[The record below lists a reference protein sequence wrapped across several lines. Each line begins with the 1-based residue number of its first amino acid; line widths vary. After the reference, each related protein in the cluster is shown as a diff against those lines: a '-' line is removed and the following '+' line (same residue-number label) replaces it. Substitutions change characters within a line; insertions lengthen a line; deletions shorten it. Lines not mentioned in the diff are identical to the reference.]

1 MLTMMRI
8 DLHLRADS
16 AEFSRRFY
24 VQEVGLFTASSI
36 SFHGKSCMIF
46 PLGYQEFRIYL
57 DAYFRAPPTTPIFS
71 IEVGDWEKN
80 YVRLRD
86 MTFESGGRFFPYK
99 DGEITS
105 SQGRHKKT
113 FMLEDPSGNRFLVF
127 DKEQTINL

>member
-1 MLTMMRI
+1 MMRI

-16 AEFSRRFY
+16 AEFSRQFY

-46 PLGYQEFRIYL
+46 PLGYKKFRIYL

-71 IEVGDWEKN
+71 IEVDDWKKN
-80 YVRLRD
+80 YARLLH
-86 MTFESGGRFFPYK
+86 MTFKSGGRFFPCK
-99 DGEITS
+99 DGELAS
-105 SQGRHKKT
+105 SQGRQKKT
-113 FMLEDPSGNRFLVF
+113 FMLEDPSGNRFLVS